1 MSESKVGITKYM
13 NPKGEQVKA
22 TIKFRIN
29 DFFVDDLFF
38 VISAMGLEA
47 DRTHNLDTKLHRGD
61 PYLSIGF

>member
-1 MSESKVGITKYM
+1 MTENERFS
-13 NPKGEQVKA
+13 
-22 TIKFRIN
+22 IN